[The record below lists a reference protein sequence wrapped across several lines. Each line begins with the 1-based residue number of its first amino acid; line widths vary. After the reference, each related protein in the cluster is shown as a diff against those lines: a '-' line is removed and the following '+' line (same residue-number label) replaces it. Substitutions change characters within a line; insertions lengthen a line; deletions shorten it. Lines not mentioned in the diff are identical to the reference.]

1 MSNQK
6 LKCATKGQLISNAIC
21 QAVNSS
27 KKWTNEFIFTTM
39 RCVFVR
45 FLEEIE
51 DSKEA
56 FRNYLTFRIEIVR
69 LIQPLSQFFATRDYQ
84 DFEKLWPYIV
94 GTFENFLWP
103 FSNLNLSTMV
113 SVKVYVV
120 AHNLNMKFPPN
131 KFGHF

>member
-1 MSNQK
+1 MDGWI
-6 LKCATKGQLISNAIC
+6 LVIPAII
-21 QAVNSS
+21 A
-27 KKWTNEFIFTTM
+27 FGFM

-84 DFEKLWPYIV
+84 DFEKL
-94 GTFENFLWP
+94 
-103 FSNLNLSTMV
+103 
-113 SVKVYVV
+113 
-120 AHNLNMKFPPN
+120 
-131 KFGHF
+131 